1 MAGANYHIYIHDKT
15 KGNYKSGGAKKPTQP
30 TSPIDTPSGGEGGGS
45 GGGGGTSPFFPS
57 GGREKPF
64 TPSSIIK
71 FVENPTG
78 SVLNMLSQAYPVVK
92 VGVEVAK
99 FAIKVADTT
108 IAYFSTE
115 AGNFGTQIRMSNLK
129 QTFTNLTKPVS
140 AILNAVKYNQE
151 LRLTNQR
158 YSEQRLL
165 LGDSLINN
173 GVKNI

>member
-15 KGNYKSGGAKKPTQP
+15 KGNYKSGETKKPTQP
-30 TSPIDTPSGGEGGGS
+30 TSPINPPGGSDGGGS
-45 GGGGGTSPFFPS
+45 GGGGTSPFIPS
-57 GGREKPF
+57 GGSDKPF

-78 SVLNMLSQAYPVVK
+78 SVLNMLSQAYPAVK
-92 VGVEVAK
+92 IGVEVAK
-99 FAIKVADTT
+99 FTIKVADAA

-115 AGNFGTQIRMSNLK
+115 AGTFGIQTTMSNLK
-129 QTFTNLTKPVS
+129 QTYTNLTKPVS

-151 LRLTNQR
+151 MRLTNQR